1 VAAVNAFSEEHPSD
15 SFQKAARPFRA
26 SLDLQAKR
34 NFKLVL
40 EYDGSNYHGWQR
52 QKGVLTLQEV
62 VESKLGIML
71 GRSVT
76 VRASGR
82 TDAGVHALGQVINFY
97 AKTRLSPQDFQ
108 RGLNGLL
115 PPDIVVRH
123 AEEVPDSFHASY
135 SAVSKIYEYRI
146 LNRPLPSALER
157 LYAWHIP
164 KPLDL
169 DRIRACLPV
178 LLGEHDFSAF
188 MASGSSVTNTV
199 RVMMDAQAWRPD
211 PEHVYFRFHATG
223 FLRHMVRNLV
233 GTLVQAGRGAMTPQD
248 LAAVL
253 ESRDRSR
260 AGITA
265 PAHGLYLVCVFY
277 GRGEHQS
284 VGHIGEET

>member
-1 VAAVNAFSEEHPSD
+1 MATVNVPPVQSRPSSQD
-15 SFQKAARPFRA
+15 PAQPFRIP
-26 SLDLQAKR
+26 LDPQAKR

-71 GRSVT
+71 GRPVT

-97 AKTRLSPQDFQ
+97 AKTRLAPEDFQ

-157 LYAWHIP
+157 LYAWHVP

-169 DRIRACLPV
+169 DRIRECLPV

-188 MASGSSVTNTV
+188 MAAGSSVTNPV
-199 RVMMDAQAWRPD
+199 RVMIQAEAWRPD
-211 PEHVYFRFHATG
+211 SDHLYFRFQATG

-233 GTLVQAGRGAMTPQD
+233 GTLVQAGRGAMTAQD
-248 LAAVL
+248 LAAIL

-277 GRGEHQS
+277 GRGGHNTAH
-284 VGHIGEET
+284 HIGEET

>member
-1 VAAVNAFSEEHPSD
+1 MAALNDPSID
-15 SFQKAARPFRA
+15 DAASVRIDARRSPAPF
-26 SLDLQAKR
+26 DPQAKR
-34 NFKLVL
+34 NFKLIL
-40 EYDGSNYHGWQR
+40 EYDGSHYHGWQR
-52 QKGVLTLQEV
+52 QKGVLTVQEV

-71 GRSVT
+71 GRPVT

-97 AKTRLSPQDFQ
+97 AKTRLSPEDFQ

-123 AEEVPDSFHASY
+123 AEEVPDAFHASY
-135 SAVSKIYEYRI
+135 SALSKVYEYRI

-157 LYAWHIP
+157 LYAWHVP

-169 DRIRACLPV
+169 DRIRDCLPV
-178 LLGEHDFSAF
+178 LIGEHDFRAF
-188 MASGSSVTNTV
+188 MAAGSSVNNPV
-199 RVMMDAQAWRPD
+199 RTMIQADAWRPD
-211 PEHVYFRFHATG
+211 PDHLYFRFQATG

-233 GTLVQAGRGAMTPQD
+233 GTLVNAGRGLMAPKD
-248 LAAVL
+248 LEAILA
-253 ESRDRSR
+253 SRDRSR

-277 GRGEHQS
+277 GRGEETTVH
-284 VGHIGEET
+284 HRGEKS

>member
-1 VAAVNAFSEEHPSD
+1 MATVNEPLVDGCTSREHAFP
-15 SFQKAARPFRA
+15 KASAP
-26 SLDLQAKR
+26 LDPQVKR

-40 EYDGSNYHGWQR
+40 EYDGSHYHGWQR

-71 GRSVT
+71 GRPVT

-135 SAVSKIYEYRI
+135 SAVSKTYEYRI

-157 LYAWHIP
+157 LRAWHVP

-169 DRIRACLPV
+169 ETIQQCLPV
-178 LLGEHDFSAF
+178 LLGTHDFRAF
-188 MASGSSVTNTV
+188 MAAGSSVAHTV
-199 RVMMDAQAWRPD
+199 RTMIAAQAWRPD
-211 PEHVYFRFHATG
+211 ADHLYFRFQASG

-233 GTLVQAGRGAMTPQD
+233 GTLVQAGRGLMGPEE
-248 LAAVL
+248 LAAIL

-265 PAHGLYLVCVFY
+265 PAHGLYLVCVDY
-277 GRGEHQS
+277 GRGEKNNAQHK
-284 VGHIGEET
+284 GDRT

>member
-1 VAAVNAFSEEHPSD
+1 MAAVNASSLEGSAPD
-15 SFQKAARPFRA
+15 QARTFRA
-26 SLDLQAKR
+26 PLDPQAKR
-34 NFKLVL
+34 NFKLIL

-71 GRSVT
+71 GRPVT

-97 AKTRLSPQDFQ
+97 VRTRLGPEDFQ
-108 RGLNGLL
+108 RGLNALL

-123 AEEVPDSFHASY
+123 AEEVSDSFHASY
-135 SAVSKIYEYRI
+135 SALSKIYEYRI

-157 LYAWHIP
+157 LYAWHVP
-164 KPLDL
+164 KPLDV
-169 DRIRACLPV
+169 DRIRSCLPV
-178 LLGEHDFSAF
+178 LVGEHDFSAF
-188 MASGSSVTNTV
+188 MAAGSSVTNPV
-199 RVMMDAQAWRPD
+199 RVMIEAQAWRPD
-211 PEHVYFRFHATG
+211 PEHLYFRFHATG

-233 GTLVQAGRGAMTPQD
+233 GTLVQAGRGAMTAQD

-277 GRGEHQS
+277 DREEHLTL
-284 VGHIGEET
+284 HDIGEKT